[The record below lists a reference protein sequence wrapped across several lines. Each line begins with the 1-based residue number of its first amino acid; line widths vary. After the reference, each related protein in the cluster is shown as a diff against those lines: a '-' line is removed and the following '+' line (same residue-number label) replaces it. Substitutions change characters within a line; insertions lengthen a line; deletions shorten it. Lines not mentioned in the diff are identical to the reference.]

1 MPGPPSRPTERTFLI
16 RRIVVA
22 GIGLSFL
29 ALLWFGASA
38 GLGALRSDGGSAS
51 GSDGGDEEATPA
63 STIPPHLRVPE
74 GPPAAERTL
83 EVAQTISG
91 EISPKSVVAS
101 NTGLVFAQNMM
112 YNHSVTVYSSEGEL
126 VTTIPDQVDLAE
138 FGAAEVPTVVQ
149 GAPVE
154 GAMTPDAG
162 HYWVSNYS
170 MYGPGQGPEGADECT
185 PESSVAGG
193 YTNSYLYRIDTESLA
208 IDAVSEVGLVP
219 KYVATTPDG
228 AYVLATNWCSWDLSI
243 VSTETNQ
250 LVATIP
256 NLGRY
261 PRGIVVSPDSR
272 YAYVS
277 VMGESH
283 IAKVDLESRTIVG
296 TIEVGRGPRH
306 VVLDPEGRHLY
317 ASLNQLGE
325 VVKVDLSTDQVVAR
339 VATGAEARSLAISN
353 DGTALYVVNYE
364 SNTVSVLRSA
374 DLGVLQTI
382 ETGVHPIGITYD
394 GVSGDVWV
402 AIYTGQI
409 LRLSAV

>member
-1 MPGPPSRPTERTFLI
+1 MPGPPPRPTERTFLI

-22 GIGLSFL
+22 SIAVCLL
-29 ALLWFGASA
+29 ALLWAGGSA
-38 GLGALRSDGGSAS
+38 AFGALRSDGGGSSS
-51 GSDGGDEEATPA
+51 GDRGDEATPA

-83 EVAQTISG
+83 TVAETIG
-91 EISPKSVVAS
+91 GDISPKSVVAS

-138 FGAAEVPTVVQ
+138 FGAAEASTVVQ

-154 GAMTPDAG
+154 GALTPDAS

-185 PESSVAGG
+185 PESSVASG
-193 YTNSYLYRIDTESLA
+193 YTNSYLYRIDTDSLA
-208 IDAVSEVGLVP
+208 IDDVVEVGMVP

-228 AYVLATNWCSWDLSI
+228 QYVLASNWCSWDLSI
-243 VSTETNQ
+243 VSTETNE
-250 LVATIP
+250 LVATVP

-272 YAYVS
+272 YAYVA

-306 VVLDPEGRHLY
+306 VVLDPEGRYLY

-325 VVKVDLSTDQVVAR
+325 VVKVDLTTDQVVAS
-339 VATGAEARSLAISN
+339 VPTGSEARSLAISN

-364 SNTVSVLRSA
+364 SNTVTALRAS
-374 DLGVLQTI
+374 DLGVLQNI

-394 GVSGDVWV
+394 GVTGDVWV

-409 LRLSAV
+409 LRLSAA